1 MDDFNWLNDSG
12 TLTESQPALSPVKKK
27 RKRSKTRHVPSLTL
41 NCNVAKPRPLPQPMY
56 RTPLQQL
63 QAQHPP
69 RHPQLYSAQHSSLQ
83 PKRQFQRPGVQQ
95 QYEIQQEQYDKHQH
109 QYDIPQQQYDIPRQ
123 QYSIPQQQYG
133 IPQQQYGI
141 PQQQYG
147 IPQNQI
153 NRFTQRQNTLPQ
165 YPSPQYPSP
174 SPFKLSDSP
183 FLTDHPG
190 RSLRFHVTHKTQSES
205 IVLTPMGVPGSS
217 QFSISSSVLRSAQ
230 AFLQD
235 SPLES
240 PESVCVPFCKALDIF
255 TEKVKDLCHLV
266 REPTSERAAFVIES
280 IEAEKEMV
288 DREYIALRRRW
299 LMAQQTSLKSEQN
312 QTIHALVDP
321 ALSNREVTISSS
333 SLSLASSMLQ
343 NAQEAFPST
352 KEHFSST
359 QNPFSGTLD
368 LLWGTSDLS
377 SNLEVGAS
385 FTDAS
390 LFCSFASQQPPGVQT
405 DISSNSGQEGHN

>member
-1 MDDFNWLNDSG
+1 MEGFNWLNGSG

-27 RKRSKTRHVPSLTL
+27 RKRSITRHVPSLTL
-41 NCNVAKPRPLPQPMY
+41 NCNVAKPRPLPQPIY
-56 RTPLQQL
+56 RTSLPQL
-63 QAQHPP
+63 QAQHLP
-69 RHPQLYSAQHSSLQ
+69 RHPQLYYSQQPSLQ
-83 PKRQFQRPGVQQ
+83 PKHQFQRPGMQQ

-109 QYDIPQQQYDIPRQ
+109 QY
-123 QYSIPQQQYG
+123 IPQQQYG

-141 PQQQYG
+141 PQQQYD
-147 IPQNQI
+147 IPQHQI
-153 NRFTQRQNTLPQ
+153 NRFMQRQNTLPQ

-183 FLTDHPG
+183 FLPDHPG
-190 RSLRFHVTHKTQSES
+190 RSVRFHVTHKRQSQS
-205 IVLTPMGVPGSS
+205 IVLTPMDVPGSS
-217 QFSISSSVLRSAQ
+217 QFSVSSSVLRSAQ

-235 SPLES
+235 SPQES
-240 PESVCVPFCKALDIF
+240 PESVCVPFCKALDVF
-255 TEKVKDLCHLV
+255 TDKVKDLCHLV

-288 DREYIALRRRW
+288 DREYIALKRRW
-299 LMAQQTSLKSEQN
+299 LMVQQTSLKSEQD

-343 NAQEAFPST
+343 DAQEAFPST

-368 LLWGTSDLS
+368 LLWGTSDFS
-377 SNLEVGAS
+377 SNLEIGTS

-390 LFCSFASQQPPGVQT
+390 LFSSFASQQPPGVQT
-405 DISSNSGQEGHN
+405 DMSSNSGQESHN